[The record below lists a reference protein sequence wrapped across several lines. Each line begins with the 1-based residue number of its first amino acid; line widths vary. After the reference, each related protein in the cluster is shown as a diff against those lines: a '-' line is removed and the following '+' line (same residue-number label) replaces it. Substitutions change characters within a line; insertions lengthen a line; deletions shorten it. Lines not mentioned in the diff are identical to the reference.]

1 MKMESMPLLQSF
13 RRPLLT
19 FGFATLVLGLI
30 SGCESIAY
38 YGQAAQGQ
46 MSLLLARESIAD
58 RLSQPSIPEDER
70 RKLKLVL
77 DARAFAEETLLL
89 EAGDSYLSYVELERP
104 FVLWNVFAAPEF
116 STSPLNWCYP
126 IAGCVSYRGY
136 FTETAAQRA
145 AAGLTVD
152 GFDVYSGGVDAY
164 STLGWFA
171 DPLTSSVLRR
181 SEHGLAALLFHELA
195 HRRVYLPGDT
205 TFNESFATFVE
216 QEGMRRWL
224 LVNSQVNSQ
233 TGSQESVAQQIATE
247 DAIQVQFVALVTA
260 YRDRLTSLYAESLE
274 PAPMRTR
281 KEAIQQEL
289 RDEYAVLRQQW
300 GYSGYDRWFAG
311 PLNNAQLATVASY
324 NDLVPAFAALLEE
337 VGGDLQQFYARVA
350 ALAELPAGERR
361 QELERLL

>member
-1 MKMESMPLLQSF
+1 M
-13 RRPLLT
+13 
-19 FGFATLVLGLI
+19 GL

-46 MSLLLARESIAD
+46 MALLLARESIAE
-58 RLSQPSIPEDER
+58 RLSQPSIPEAER
-70 RKLKLVL
+70 RKLQLVL
-77 DARAFAEETLLL
+77 DARAFAEQTLLL
-89 EAGDSYLSYVELERP
+89 EAGDSYLSFVELERP

-116 STSPLNWCYP
+116 STSPVNWCYP

-136 FTETAAQRA
+136 FTESAAQRA
-145 AAGLTVD
+145 AERLTED

-181 SEHGLAALLFHELA
+181 SDKGLAALLFHELA

-224 LVNSQVNSQ
+224 QVNPQLNSEAE
-233 TGSQESVAQQIATE
+233 SQEGGAQQIAKE
-247 DAIQVQFVALVTA
+247 DAMQTQFVVLVRR
-260 YRDRLTSLYAESLE
+260 YRDRLNALYAQPLD
-274 PAPMRTR
+274 PVQMRTR
-281 KEAIQQEL
+281 KEGVQQEL
-289 RDEYAVLRQQW
+289 RDEYAVLREQW
-300 GYSGYDRWFAG
+300 AYAGYDRWFAG

-337 VGGDLQQFYARVA
+337 VGGDLERFYARVA
-350 ALAELPAGERR
+350 ALANLPEQERR
-361 QELERLL
+361 ERLEEL

>member
-1 MKMESMPLLQSF
+1 MVSMPLLQSV

-19 FGFATLVLGLI
+19 AGFAALILGVV

-46 MSLLLARESIAD
+46 MSLLLAREPIAE
-58 RLSQPSIPEDER
+58 RLSQTSIPDAER
-70 RKLKLVL
+70 RKLQLVL
-77 DARAFAEETLLL
+77 DARAFAEQALLL

-136 FTETAAQRA
+136 FNETAAQRA
-145 AAGLTVD
+145 AARLTED

-181 SEHGLAALLFHELA
+181 SEHSLAALLFHELA

-224 LVNSQVNSQ
+224 QVRSHN
-233 TGSQESVAQQIATE
+233 GLQEDVSQQIAAE
-247 DAIQVQFVALVTA
+247 SAMQEQFVALVSG
-260 YRDRLTSLYAESLE
+260 YRERLAALYAEPLDPSQ
-274 PAPMRTR
+274 MRER
-281 KEAIQQEL
+281 KEALQQAL
-289 RDEYAVLRQQW
+289 RDEYAVLRGQW
-300 GYSGYDRWFAG
+300 EYTGYDRWFAG

-324 NDLVPAFAALLEE
+324 NDLVPAFAALLKEL
-337 VGGDLQQFYARVA
+337 GGDLERFYERVA
-350 ALAELPAGERR
+350 RLAELPEAERR
-361 QELERLL
+361 EVLGSLF

>member
-1 MKMESMPLLQSF
+1 MASMRLLQSV

-19 FGFATLVLGLI
+19 FGFAALVLGLI

-46 MSLLLARESIAD
+46 ISLLLARESIAE
-58 RLSQPSIPEDER
+58 RLSQSSIPEAER
-70 RKLKLVL
+70 RKLQLVL
-77 DARAFAEETLLL
+77 DARAFAEQTLLL
-89 EAGDSYLSYVELERP
+89 EAGDSYLSFVELERP

-145 AAGLTVD
+145 ATRLAGD

-181 SEHGLAALLFHELA
+181 SDNGLAALLFHELA

-224 LVNSQVNSQ
+224 QVRPES
-233 TGSQESVAQQIATE
+233 GSQEGVSQQITSD
-247 DAIQVQFVALVTA
+247 DAIQEQFVGLVTG
-260 YRDRLTSLYAESLE
+260 YRDRLSALYAQALE
-274 PAPMRTR
+274 PTQMRAS

-289 RDEYAVLRQQW
+289 RDEYAVLREQW
-300 GYSGYDRWFAG
+300 GYAGYDRWFAG

-324 NDLVPAFAALLEE
+324 NDLVPAFATLLEE
-337 VGGDLQQFYARVA
+337 VGGDLEVFYERVM
-350 ALAELPAGERR
+350 ALAELPEAERR
-361 QELERLL
+361 EVLESLL